1 MGDSAMIPVKLSV
14 RNFMCYRGDGAVLDL
29 DGVHLACLSGENGAG
44 KSALLGAITWALWG
58 KARDRVKDDELIS
71 QGATEMSVEF
81 EFILAGWRYRAIRK
95 CTVKGGK
102 PTTLLEIQMQTA
114 DGDDS
119 WKALTGHHKHDTQE
133 KITDLLKMDYDTF
146 INSAFIL
153 QGRAAEFTVKTPADR
168 KQVLADILGLGQ
180 YDDLEKRARE
190 EARDRAAKAVDLE
203 NKVAGI
209 DRELLLK
216 PGYVKDLEELDADLT
231 VKQAVLVD
239 VREE

>member
-1 MGDSAMIPVKLSV
+1 MGDSAMIPVKLAV
-14 RNFMCYRGDGAVLDL
+14 RNFMCYRGDDTVLDL

-58 KARDRVKDDELIS
+58 KARDRVSDDELIT

-81 EFILAGWRYRAIRK
+81 EFILAGCRYRVLRK
-95 CTVKGGK
+95 CVVKGGK
-102 PTTLLEIQMQTA
+102 PTTMLEIQMRTG

-119 WKALTGHHKHDTQE
+119 WKALTGHHKHDTQD
-133 KITDLLKMDYDTF
+133 KINDLLKMEYETF

-153 QGRAAEFTVKTPADR
+153 QGRADEFTVKTAADR

-180 YDDLEKRARE
+180 YDELEKHARE
-190 EARDRAAKAVDLE
+190 EARDRAARGIDLE

-216 PGYVKDLEELDADLT
+216 PGYVQELEELD
-231 VKQAVLVD
+231 
-239 VREE
+239 